1 MTTFLRVVTLDDNN
15 IVDSKTAGDFH
26 ESPTDPKVIVV
37 DESTFDSVRPG
48 DIHNGDGTFT
58 HVPRQRT
65 QLTVLEFRHQFTMAE
80 KQALYAAAETDPVVK
95 MILDDLAVASY
106 IETTD
111 QDTVDSVNYLA
122 STGIIT
128 AARATEILNG
138 VTE

>member
-1 MTTFLRVVTLDDNN
+1 
-15 IVDSKTAGDFH
+15 
-26 ESPTDPKVIVV
+26 
-37 DESTFDSVRPG
+37 
-48 DIHNGDGTFT
+48 
-58 HVPRQRT
+58 
-65 QLTVLEFRHQFTMAE
+65 MAE